1 MTDVPFDT
9 MAALRRL
16 EAKGFSS
23 EQAEA
28 ITITVREGV
37 TGGVATKADIAEL
50 RAEIAE
56 LRAET
61 ASRELRLVLAVA
73 AMIGLATAVLGFLIR
88 LPV

>member
-16 EAKGFSS
+16 EAGGFSS

-28 ITITVREGV
+28 ITMTVREGV

-50 RAEIAE
+50 RADIA
-56 LRAET
+56 R
-61 ASRELRLVLAVA
+61 RELRLVLAVA
-73 AMIGLATAVLGFLIR
+73 AMIGLATAILGFLIR
-88 LPV
+88 LPA

>member
-16 EAKGFSS
+16 EAGGFSS

-28 ITITVREGV
+28 ITMTVREGV

-50 RAEIAE
+50 RADI
-56 LRAET
+56 

-73 AMIGLATAVLGFLIR
+73 AMIGLATAILGFLIR
-88 LPV
+88 LPA

>member
-37 TGGVATKADIAEL
+37 TGGVATKA
-50 RAEIAE
+50 EIAE
-56 LRAET
+56 LQAEI
-61 ASRELRLVLAVA
+61 ASGELRLVLAVA
-73 AMIGLATAVLGFLIR
+73 AMIGLATAILGFLIR